1 MVQYAAW
8 RPYYTAK
15 LRKAM
20 GPAKIL
26 IANAPA
32 PSVADPSLNGI
43 TIEFEHCAGDQRP
56 HQDAAESSSAGDF
69 SLNAVCRNTLL
80 GQKAQTDLAG
90 LEPVVTPPNRPL
102 NLATHLTAIR

>member
-56 HQDAAESSSAGDF
+56 HHDAAESSSAGDF
-69 SLNAVCRNTLL
+69 SLNAVCRNTFWGRKRRQTLL
-80 GQKAQTDLAG
+80 DWNQWLLHPIG
-90 LEPVVTPPNRPL
+90 L
-102 NLATHLTAIR
+102 